1 MGKTK
6 VLIIGASGLVGSE
19 ILKAVEGNHQE
30 IVIIS
35 RKKLLSKSQST
46 KEILID
52 FDNLQLSDIPKVNNV
67 YIALGTDLNTSELLY
82 IKKSRRKEFKKV
94 DYSYVIQLAKMAYKL
109 GAESISIVSA
119 VGANKNSKNLY
130 LKTNGE
136 MEEEVISIGYKKTIF
151 AEPGHLLGN
160 RPSKKFRPE
169 VAIMEFAAKILKPIM
184 IGPLEDLKFIE
195 ASSVAKSLVAH
206 MNMQKIKFSDLNIRN
221 WLMANIDA
229 Y

>member
-19 ILKAVEGNHQE
+19 ILKVVEDNHQE
-30 IVIIS
+30 IVILS

-52 FDNLQLSDIPKVNNV
+52 FDNMQLSDIPKVNHV

-94 DYSYVIQLAKMAYKL
+94 DYSYVIQLAKMAYEL

-130 LKTNGE
+130 LKTKGE

-151 AEPGHLLGN
+151 AEPGHLLGK

-169 VAIMEFAAKILKPIM
+169 VAIMEFAARILKPIM

-195 ASSVAKSLVAH
+195 ASLVAKSLVAH
-206 MNMQKIKFSDLNIRN
+206 MNRPTDEILKLKYKKL
-221 WLMANIDA
+221 ANS
-229 Y
+229 

>member
-19 ILKAVEGNHQE
+19 ILKATEGSDQE
-30 IVIIS
+30 IVTIS
-35 RKKLLSKSQST
+35 RKKLISKSEST
-46 KEILID
+46 KEIIIN
-52 FDNLQLSDIPKVNNV
+52 FDNIQLSDIPKVNHV
-67 YIALGTDLNTSELLY
+67 YIALGTDLDTSELLY

-94 DYSYVIQLAKMAYKL
+94 DYGYVIKLAKMAYKQ

-130 LKTNGE
+130 LKTKGE
-136 MEEEVISIGYKKTIF
+136 MEEEIISIGYKKTIF
-151 AEPGHLLGN
+151 AEPGHLLGD

-169 VAIMEFAAKILKPIM
+169 VTIMEFGAKILKPIM

-195 ASSVAKSLVAH
+195 ASLVAKSLVKH
-206 MNMQKIKFSDLNIRN
+206 MNKSSDKILRLKYKEL
-221 WLMANIDA
+221 AEG
-229 Y
+229 